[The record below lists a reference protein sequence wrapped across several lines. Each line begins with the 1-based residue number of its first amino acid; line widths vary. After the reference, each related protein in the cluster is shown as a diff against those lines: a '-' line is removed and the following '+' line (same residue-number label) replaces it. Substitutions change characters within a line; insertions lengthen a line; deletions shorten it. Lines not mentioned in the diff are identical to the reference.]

1 MKTSKTWED
10 VEVGDVV
17 RHPTDKD
24 IGVVLDIHTHPE
36 GGDKFYSIHWMKDG
50 LLHLMRYTPL
60 EILTDTFCPGDISSA

>member
-17 RHPTDKD
+17 RHPTDRD

-36 GGDKFYSIHWMKDG
+36 GDKFYSIHWMKDG
-50 LLHLMRYTPL
+50 LLHLMRYTTL

>member
-36 GGDKFYSIHWMKDG
+36 GDKFYSIHWMKDG

-60 EILTDTFCPGDISSA
+60 EILTDTFCPGDISLA